1 MPDVLP
7 PEPHL
12 LRRRLLE
19 SHVLRAHIVSIIWI
33 GSRSRSRDVHEQSD
47 LDVQIILD
55 QPDPDATRELARV
68 LADYPDADLSILYR
82 SDIFDAT
89 AGLDFQDGTKGP
101 FFIQVLAD
109 GVLLHGEDVYGPIAS
124 TLELPVVR
132 PSLMFTIREYLGRLR
147 VMATRGGEPTHAF
160 KKYCVK
166 LLMDVLVHDGRLP
179 LVEMSGTSSADILEL
194 AEALYRFDAEECQ
207 LLRRLAAGGT
217 KAKAEQKPWT
227 ALTIAL
233 RLVEAT

>member
-1 MPDVLP
+1 M
-7 PEPHL
+7 
-12 LRRRLLE
+12 
-19 SHVLRAHIVSIIWI
+19 SIIWI
-33 GSRSRSRDVHEQSD
+33 WSPNGSRDVHEQSD

-68 LADYPDADLSILYR
+68 LADYADADLSILYR

-89 AGLDFQDGTKGP
+89 ARLDFQDGTKGP

-132 PSLMFTIREYLGRLR
+132 PSLMFTICEYLGRLR
-147 VMATRGGEPTHAF
+147 VMATRGGEPTHVF

-166 LLMDVLVHDGRLP
+166 LLVDGLVDDGRLP
-179 LVEMSGTSSADILEL
+179 LVDMSGTSSADILEL
-194 AEALYRFDAEECQ
+194 AEAIYRFDA
-207 LLRRLAAGGT
+207 RS
-217 KAKAEQKPWT
+217 
-227 ALTIAL
+227 
-233 RLVEAT
+233 V